1 MTTFR
6 TIYFWLFKWFVS
18 NLEPTEALPLVMVIM
33 VQKELTDGYVKQE
46 VVGRI
51 FLLTRGLVVRI
62 DIIMMIDIFQV
73 NMTSWMVI
81 FLR

>member
-1 MTTFR
+1 MTTFH
-6 TIYFWLFKWFVS
+6 TIYFWLVKWFVS
-18 NLEPTEALPLVMVIM
+18 NLGPTEALPLVMVIM
-33 VQKELTDGYVKQE
+33 VQKELTDKYVKQE

-51 FLLTRGLVVRI
+51 FLLTREVAVRI
-62 DIIMMIDIFQV
+62 DTIVMIDIFQV

>member
-1 MTTFR
+1 
-6 TIYFWLFKWFVS
+6 
-18 NLEPTEALPLVMVIM
+18 MVIM
-33 VQKELTDGYVKQE
+33 VQKELTDKYVKQE

-51 FLLTRGLVVRI
+51 FLLTREVAVRI
-62 DIIMMIDIFQV
+62 DTIVMIDIFQV

>member
-18 NLEPTEALPLVMVIM
+18 NLEPTEALPLVMVIN
-33 VQKELTDGYVKQE
+33 VQEELTDRYFKQE

>member
-1 MTTFR
+1 MTTFH

-18 NLEPTEALPLVMVIM
+18 NLEPTEALPLVMVIN
-33 VQKELTDGYVKQE
+33 VQKELTDRYFKQE

-51 FLLTRGLVVRI
+51 FLLTRGVAVRI
-62 DIIMMIDIFQV
+62 DTIVMIDIFQV

>member
-1 MTTFR
+1 MTTFH

-18 NLEPTEALPLVMVIM
+18 NLEPTKALPLIMVIM
-33 VQKELTDGYVKQE
+33 VQKELTDRYVKQE

-51 FLLTRGLVVRI
+51 FLLTRGVAVRI
-62 DIIMMIDIFQV
+62 DTIVMIDIFQV

>member
-1 MTTFR
+1 MTTFH
-6 TIYFWLFKWFVS
+6 TIYFWLFKWLVS
-18 NLEPTEALPLVMVIM
+18 NLEPTKALPLIMVIM
-33 VQKELTDGYVKQE
+33 VQKELTDRYVKQE